1 MVDLSTLLSSTSDLV
16 LLVVSNN
23 DRGEIAG
30 VGTDVNGNGHAIVLV
45 PCDENHPGLA
55 DCVYGLMDTEN
66 AAQPRTPQAAQFSTA
81 KNGNHTKVL
90 RDRLDRRLIGGRRFS
105 DLRRSNN

>member
-1 MVDLSTLLSSTSDLV
+1 MVDLSTLLSSASDLV

-30 VGTDVNGNGHAIVLV
+30 VGTDANGNGHAIVLV

-55 DCVYGLMDTEN
+55 DCDYSPMDTEI
-66 AAQPRTPQAAQFSTA
+66 AAQPRTPQAVQSSIAE
-81 KNGNHTKVL
+81 NGNHAKVL
-90 RDRLDRRLIGGRRFS
+90 LDRLDGHLIHGRRFS
-105 DLRRSNN
+105 DLRRPNN